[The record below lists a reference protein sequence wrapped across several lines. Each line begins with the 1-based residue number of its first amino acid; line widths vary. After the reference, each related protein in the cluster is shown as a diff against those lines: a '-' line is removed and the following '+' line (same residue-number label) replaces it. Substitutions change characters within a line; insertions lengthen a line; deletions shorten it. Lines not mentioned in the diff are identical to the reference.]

1 MTISVAI
8 NASDQRVARHHG
20 GARGPG
26 FAGTQRA
33 TDQDLIAHSMQSM
46 DAIKSAASPKAAMP
60 VNKLSAHWLR
70 RLEADDRPAYLLIAE
85 LIAEDVRTGR
95 LVARDRLPKLR
106 DLADELG
113 LNYTTVA
120 RAYAEARKRGLIDS
134 RPGMGTFVRGHAP
147 ALPLRGGSGA
157 EMTMNMPP
165 EPQEPALVA
174 RMQAGAADVMART
187 DPYALLRYQ
196 DFGGTPEDRL
206 AAAGWLRARLP
217 GCDAARVLV
226 CPGIHAVLAAL
237 ISQLAR
243 PGEMICVESLTYP
256 GIKAIATQLGV
267 QLHALTLDDEGPS
280 AAEFELACKT
290 LKPKAL
296 YINPTLLNPTTVTTS
311 RGRREALADIA
322 LRFNIPIIED
332 DAYTMLP
339 REVPPALALLAPE
352 LTYYVSGFS
361 KCLGAGLRT
370 AFVCAPTERAAQRL
384 AGALR
389 ATTVMA
395 SPYTNALAMRWLAD
409 GTAAAMLE
417 AIRDESIARQALA
430 ARWLG
435 RHGILAQPE
444 GFHLWL
450 PLSSSWSVVE
460 FASYL
465 RTRGVGVVA
474 SPAFSTDGD
483 PPDAVRICLGGP
495 MSRAE
500 CDRALGLISNTLEHP
515 DHPHATVM

>member
-1 MTISVAI
+1 
-8 NASDQRVARHHG
+8 
-20 GARGPG
+20 
-26 FAGTQRA
+26 
-33 TDQDLIAHSMQSM
+33 
-46 DAIKSAASPKAAMP
+46 MP
-60 VNKLSAHWLR
+60 VNKLSAHWAR
-70 RLEADDRPAYLLIAE
+70 RLEIDDRPAYLLIAE

-95 LVARDRLPKLR
+95 LGARDRLPTLR

-147 ALPLRGGSGA
+147 SLPLRGGSGA

-165 EPQEPALVA
+165 EPQEPALIA

-196 DFGGTPEDRL
+196 DFGGSPEDRE
-206 AAAGWLRARLP
+206 AGTAWLRARLP
-217 GCDAARVLV
+217 GCDTARVLV
-226 CPGIHAVLAAL
+226 CPGIHSVLAAL

-267 QLHALTLDDEGPS
+267 LLHALTLDDDGPS
-280 AAEFELACKT
+280 AEEFEQACKT

-296 YINPTLLNPTTVTTS
+296 YINPTLQNPTTTTTS

-322 LRFNIPIIED
+322 LRFNVPIIED
-332 DAYTMLP
+332 DAYAMLP
-339 REVPPALALLAPE
+339 LQVPPPLALLAPE

-395 SPYTNALAMRWLAD
+395 SPYTNALATRWLVD
-409 GTAAAMLE
+409 GTAQAMLI
-417 AIRDESIARQALA
+417 AIRAESVARQAMA
-430 ARWLG
+430 ARWLE
-435 RHGILAQPE
+435 RHGVVAHPE

-450 PLSSSWSVVE
+450 PLTSSWSVVE
-460 FASYL
+460 FASFL
-465 RTRGVGVVA
+465 RTQGVGVVA
-474 SPAFSTDGD
+474 SAAFSTDGD
-483 PPDAVRICLGGP
+483 PPDAVRVCLGGP
-495 MSRAE
+495 LSRQG
-500 CDRALGLISNTLEHP
+500 CDDALRLIADTLEHP
-515 DHPHATVM
+515 RHPHATIL